1 MTASAAADNDDDD
14 ELKEE
19 SVCFD
24 SGYYLFPWQRG
35 PGPAL
40 EESLVPKMY
49 EDFQALGRSPTSR
62 VTAMGVCTDCSNSR
76 SWVSS

>member
-24 SGYYLFPWQRG
+24 SGQVLNLFPRQRG
-35 PGPAL
+35 AGPAL
-40 EESLVPKMY
+40 EESLVP
-49 EDFQALGRSPTSR
+49 ARNRNTH
-62 VTAMGVCTDCSNSR
+62 CSSSR
-76 SWVSS
+76 SWVSY

>member
-24 SGYYLFPWQRG
+24 GA
-35 PGPAL
+35 GPAL